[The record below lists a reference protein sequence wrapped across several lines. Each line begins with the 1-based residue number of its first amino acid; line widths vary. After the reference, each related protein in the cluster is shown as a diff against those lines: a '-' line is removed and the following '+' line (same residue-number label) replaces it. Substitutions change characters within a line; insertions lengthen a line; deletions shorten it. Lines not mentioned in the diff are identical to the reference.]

1 MSIGQVSKMVGA
13 RVKRTE
19 DPRMITGA
27 GSYTDDVQ
35 LRGALYMEVLR
46 SPHGHA
52 RISSIDISNAKKSP
66 GVIDVLVGQ
75 DINSQC
81 KIPFP
86 LYAILG
92 DMHVVERWPMAA
104 EVVRFVGEPVA
115 VVVAGTPGA
124 ARDALD
130 LLDVDYEVLPAAVD
144 LEGSASQDAPLVH
157 EHIGTNL
164 CYEAYGKSGDP
175 DKAFAEADA
184 VLSVR
189 MEQPRLVPSPM
200 ETRAVTAS
208 FQPSSRELTIWVTTQ
223 NPHTESSIV
232 ARMLGI
238 SESKLRVIAIDVG
251 GAFGCKINTYSESII
266 AALLSIR
273 LGRPVKWT
281 EGRQENFISTSHGRG
296 QVQYV
301 EAAYKKDGTI
311 LGLKLR
317 IYADLGAYCQVLSHA
332 IPTLTPSMAPGVYS
346 FRNIE
351 WTTYGVFT
359 NKVPYDAYRGA
370 GRPEGA
376 YIIERVVDLVS
387 SALGMDPV
395 DVRRKNFIS
404 GESFP
409 YETPTGMVY
418 DSGDY
423 HASMDKA
430 LETSDYSEMRRA
442 QEQARQHGRIVGI
455 GITTTVE
462 VCGFGP
468 AAAMGGLSGFESATV
483 RMDSTAGVTV
493 FTGSSPHG
501 QGEETAFA
509 QLAADQLGI
518 PMEAVTVVHGDT
530 AVVPR
535 GGGTSGS
542 RSMAVGGSALVT
554 AVAQVERKAKEI
566 AAVLLDTTP
575 EGVLLEGGR
584 FSAEDVQDRSVTW
597 ADVAREAYSGGSL
610 PSGMERG
617 LEAVAFWEPEGLT
630 FPFSTHVAQV
640 EIDKETGEVQLTRYV
655 AIDDCGN
662 VINPMLVEGQVH
674 GGIAQG
680 AGQALLEGA
689 LWDDSGQ
696 LLTGSFMDYAMPF
709 ADEFPDF
716 ILDRTVTT
724 TPINPLGVKGIG
736 EMATIA
742 STPTIVN
749 AVADALSFLGAV
761 HIDVPIRS
769 EKVWKL
775 LQASGLP

>member
-1 MSIGQVSKMVGA
+1 
-13 RVKRTE
+13 
-19 DPRMITGA
+19 
-27 GSYTDDVQ
+27 
-35 LRGALYMEVLR
+35 
-46 SPHGHA
+46 
-52 RISSIDISNAKKSP
+52 
-66 GVIDVLVGQ
+66 
-75 DINSQC
+75 
-81 KIPFP
+81 
-86 LYAILG
+86 
-92 DMHVVERWPMAA
+92 
-104 EVVRFVGEPVA
+104 
-115 VVVAGTPGA
+115 
-124 ARDALD
+124 
-130 LLDVDYEVLPAAVD
+130 
-144 LEGSASQDAPLVH
+144 
-157 EHIGTNL
+157 
-164 CYEAYGKSGDP
+164 
-175 DKAFAEADA
+175 
-184 VLSVR
+184 
-189 MEQPRLVPSPM
+189 
-200 ETRAVTAS
+200 
-208 FQPSSRELTIWVTTQ
+208 
-223 NPHTESSIV
+223 
-232 ARMLGI
+232 
-238 SESKLRVIAIDVG
+238 
-251 GAFGCKINTYSESII
+251 
-266 AALLSIR
+266 
-273 LGRPVKWT
+273 
-281 EGRQENFISTSHGRG
+281 
-296 QVQYV
+296 
-301 EAAYKKDGTI
+301 
-311 LGLKLR
+311 
-317 IYADLGAYCQVLSHA
+317 
-332 IPTLTPSMAPGVYS
+332 
-346 FRNIE
+346 
-351 WTTYGVFT
+351 
-359 NKVPYDAYRGA
+359 
-370 GRPEGA
+370 
-376 YIIERVVDLVS
+376 
-387 SALGMDPV
+387 MDPV
-395 DVRRKNFIS
+395 DIRRKNFIS

-566 AAVLLDTTP
+566 AAALLDTTP

-640 EIDKETGEVQLTRYV
+640 EIDRETGEVQLTSYV